1 MLGNAMSDPNV
12 APIDPDPHGKYA
24 LEAALRREPGNAV
37 LRARYREVLERINR
51 STLGLATIVLP
62 ELMNPLYYR
71 CGSSDLANFDQI
83 FGQQEFAMPLAQPPA
98 RILDLGAYAGYAAV
112 YLTHRFPGAEITCVE
127 PSAANFKVLT
137 LNTSPYPRIR
147 RLNGAVWSKPARLSV
162 SGHELGDWGAQFSA
176 GAGDAAT
183 QAWSVEDILRLSGW
197 DRADLI
203 KCDIEGSEREVFAD
217 RSARWH
223 QDALCV
229 TVETHDE
236 WIPGCLATVEACFG
250 PEKFERSRSGELSVF
265 LRRDAAGRTA
275 LPPVMRLLEPEGAR
289 SPIELQDVSEGIWG
303 FMIFDDHS
311 CQLHPNDAGGPPA
324 RLIIERE
331 FAGHSRFE
339 AMASLPPKAR
349 DAVRFSV
356 EVQDRA
362 GQTLGRAE
370 CVAPPG
376 SDIPLELALPALCG
390 RHRVILQTEMAKP
403 AGDSFHAWAHWIKPL
418 FM

>member
-1 MLGNAMSDPNV
+1 MLGSAMSDTNV

-24 LEAALRREPGNAV
+24 LEAALRHEPGNAA
-37 LRARYREVLERINR
+37 LRARYREALERINR
-51 STLGLATIVLP
+51 STLGLSTIVLP
-62 ELMNPLYYR
+62 ELMNPLYFR

-83 FGQQEFAMPLAQPPA
+83 FGQQEFALPLPRPPA
-98 RILDLGAYAGYAAV
+98 RILDLGAYVGYAAV

-127 PSAANFKVLT
+127 PSSANFKLLT

-147 RLNGAVWSKPARLSV
+147 RLNGAVWSKPERLSV
-162 SGHELGDWGAQFSA
+162 SGHELGDWGAHFST
-176 GAGDAAT
+176 GAADAAT
-183 QAWSVEDILRLSGW
+183 PAWSVDDILRLSGW
-197 DRADLI
+197 SRADLI

-236 WIPGCLATVEACFG
+236 WIPGCLAAVEACFD
-250 PEKFERSRSGELSVF
+250 PAKFERTRSGELSVF
-265 LRRDAAGRTA
+265 LRSDTGTAGAA
-275 LPPVMRLLEPEGAR
+275 PPVLRLLEPEGAR

-303 FMIFDDHS
+303 FMIFDDDS

-324 RLIIERE
+324 RLIVERE
-331 FAGHSRFE
+331 FGGQSRFW
-339 AMASLPPKAR
+339 ATASLPPKAR
-349 DAVRFSV
+349 DAVRFSA
-356 EVQDRA
+356 EVQGRA
-362 GQTLGRAE
+362 GQSLGRAE
-370 CVAPPG
+370 CVVAPG
-376 SDIPLELALPALCG
+376 GETPLELALPVLHG
-390 RHRVILQTEMAKP
+390 RHRIILQTEMAEP